1 LCFLSADARTS
12 LNIVMNNI
20 CYHPWVG
27 LDISPQKEFRPC
39 CKYPKSLADNFKDYQ
54 NSIELIELKDQFLKG
69 QKPLGCKKC
78 WDDEDSGMPSK
89 REIDWKYVFN
99 ETPPPLDKLK
109 ILMLAFGNSCNLACM
124 TCSSY
129 QSTTWI
135 KEEEKLQ
142 KIFPNI
148 KIHKHHRFYQD
159 KDFLDQIKQI
169 STEVSHVY
177 LLGGEPF
184 LTGTDEHLD
193 FLDYLISNGSEN
205 IILHYVTNTTIFAT
219 EKFWEKWKKFKKID
233 LQLSIDGQGQHFNY
247 NRWPAEWD
255 QVLEN
260 IKLYQAKVSTN
271 PNLKLTVGHVISIF
285 TVFYFP
291 EFFKWC
297 LQNNLKDPYIS
308 LLSDPKRYDIRSLPI
323 IVKDKIKEKLD
334 RFKFN
339 EIVEYMYQDDFSD
352 TFDETQKIIN
362 LLDKQRN
369 HKFEETFPEFYQ
381 LLKDAGCQI

>member
-1 LCFLSADARTS
+1 MKHL
-12 LNIVMNNI
+12 

-27 LDISPQKEFRPC
+27 LDISPQKEFKPC
-39 CKYPKSLADNFKDYQ
+39 CKYSHSLADNLSDYQ
-54 NSIELIELKDQFLKG
+54 NSPELAELKDQLLNG
-69 QKPLGCKKC
+69 QKPIGCKKC

-89 REIDWKYVFN
+89 REMDWKYVFN
-99 ETPPPLDKLK
+99 EIVPSLNKTK

-124 TCSSY
+124 TCGSHS
-129 QSTTWI
+129 STTWI

-142 KIFPNI
+142 KVIPNL

-159 KDFLDQIKQI
+159 ADFLNQIKEI
-169 STEVSHVY
+169 SSEVSHVY
-177 LLGGEPF
+177 FPGGEPF
-184 LTGTDEHLD
+184 LSGIEEHLD
-193 FLDYLISNGSEN
+193 FLDYLIAVGADQ
-205 IILHYVTNTTIFAT
+205 ITLHYMTNATIFPK
-219 EKFWEKWKKFKKID
+219 EKFWERWKKFEKID
-233 LQLSIDGQGQHFNY
+233 MQLSIDGQGQHFNY
-247 NRWPAEWD
+247 TRWPAEWN

-260 IKLYQAKVSTN
+260 IKLYQAKRSSD

-297 LQNNLKDPYIS
+297 LQNNLKDPYIN
-308 LLSDPKRYDIRSLPI
+308 LLSYPKQYDIRALPI

-352 TFDETQKIIN
+352 TYKETQKIIN

-369 HKFEETFPEFYQ
+369 HEFKETFPEFYQ
-381 LLKDAGCQI
+381 LLKDAKCQI